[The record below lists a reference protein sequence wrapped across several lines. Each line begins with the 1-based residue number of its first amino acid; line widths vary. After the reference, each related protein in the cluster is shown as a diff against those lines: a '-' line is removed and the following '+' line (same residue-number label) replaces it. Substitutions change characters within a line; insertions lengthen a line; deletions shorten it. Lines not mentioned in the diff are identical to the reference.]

1 MAYDNMRVAVKK
13 FLGQEREHTDAL
25 RRMELHYCFTPH
37 FCNPRSGW
45 EKGKVE
51 RSVEHIRRR
60 AFAYDVRFGSLE
72 QAQCHLDKVCDRL
85 NGEASNMSAQEKKE
99 RVQADIAAL
108 RPLDHGDMGCFEQRH
123 ARVGKYSTIT
133 VDGVHYSVPD
143 RLVGREVP
151 IKMYSER
158 IVVLDGRD
166 KVATHVRSRRLGDWC
181 IDRCTIWARSFA
193 SLRRWDDPRPC
204 DRYTRTW
211 RHCFANILRI
221 LPDRLSNCS
230 CLPVTTSAL
239 MPTYWLRQT
248 VCPPGDSNACLPN
261 N

>member
-1 MAYDNMRVAVKK
+1 
-13 FLGQEREHTDAL
+13 
-25 RRMELHYCFTPH
+25 MELHYCFTPH

-123 ARVGKYSTIT
+123 ARAGKYSTIT

-158 IVVLDGRD
+158 IVVLNGRD
-166 KVATHVRSRRLGDWC
+166 KVATHVRYPASR
-181 IDRCTIWARSFA
+181 
-193 SLRRWDDPRPC
+193 
-204 DRYTRTW
+204 
-211 RHCFANILRI
+211 
-221 LPDRLSNCS
+221 
-230 CLPVTTSAL
+230 
-239 MPTYWLRQT
+239 
-248 VCPPGDSNACLPN
+248 
-261 N
+261 

>member
-1 MAYDNMRVAVKK
+1 
-13 FLGQEREHTDAL
+13 
-25 RRMELHYCFTPH
+25 MELHYCFTPH

-60 AFAYDVRFGSLE
+60 AFDYDVRFGLLE

-123 ARVGKYSTIT
+123 ARAGKYSTIT

-158 IVVLDGRD
+158 IVVLNGRD
-166 KVATHVRSRRLGDWC
+166 KVATHVRSRRPGDWR
-181 IDRCTIWARSFA
+181 IDLMHYLGTF
-193 SLRRWDDPRPC
+193 
-204 DRYTRTW
+204 
-211 RHCFANILRI
+211 
-221 LPDRLSNCS
+221 LSK
-230 CLPVTTSAL
+230 PAAL
-239 MPTYWLRQT
+239 
-248 VCPPGDSNACLPN
+248 
-261 N
+261 